1 MASGYSERSHMS
13 KNAINLAAMTD
24 RGNFSPAP
32 SVAPSEN
39 DYRDKLASR
48 NSSLQGYDYIKI

>member
-32 SVAPSEN
+32 SMAPSEN
-39 DYRDKLASR
+39 EYRDKLASR
-48 NSSLQGYDYIKI
+48 NSSLQG